1 MKNSY
6 RDMLKIWVLCL
17 FTAITGSVINAQ
29 ANTTIQTLTDPM
41 AGKSFILLKGAK
53 IHTMGQLGTIE
64 SGDILIANDKVQAIG
79 TGLDAPEG
87 AEIIDVSGKEI
98 TPGLIN
104 VSTALGLVEI
114 GAVKSTVD
122 SRNTEIA
129 YSASLSIAD
138 VINAESSLWSHNRS
152 NGLTHAIVKPSN
164 TKSLFH
170 GQGTMIQLTDSLDH
184 IVARDSVVYMSYGDS
199 AAEKSGGTRALAL
212 MKIRAIFADL
222 NDLANAEDRDKFKPK
237 GELKLRELKALLP
250 VLTESKPL
258 VVSAHRAND
267 ILAMLELA
275 NQYSLTMIISG
286 AEEAWKVREQIAAAK
301 VALIVNPYSNV
312 PTKFETLGNRID
324 QMTLLQE
331 AGIPLMISN
340 NTSHNAYVIRQ
351 IAGNA
356 VAYGLSHADALA
368 SITKVP
374 AQWFGMDDQY
384 GSLESG
390 MVANMV
396 VWDGDPLEVT
406 TSAEQVFINGQQQ
419 PMTSRQTQLRDRYLA
434 NDGRRSAYRH

>member
-1 MKNSY
+1 
-6 RDMLKIWVLCL
+6 
-17 FTAITGSVINAQ
+17 
-29 ANTTIQTLTDPM
+29 
-41 AGKSFILLKGAK
+41 
-53 IHTMGQLGTIE
+53 
-64 SGDILIANDKVQAIG
+64 
-79 TGLDAPEG
+79 
-87 AEIIDVSGKEI
+87 
-98 TPGLIN
+98 
-104 VSTALGLVEI
+104 
-114 GAVKSTVD
+114 
-122 SRNTEIA
+122 
-129 YSASLSIAD
+129 
-138 VINAESSLWSHNRS
+138 
-152 NGLTHAIVKPSN
+152 
-164 TKSLFH
+164 
-170 GQGTMIQLTDSLDH
+170 
-184 IVARDSVVYMSYGDS
+184 
-199 AAEKSGGTRALAL
+199 
-212 MKIRAIFADL
+212 
-222 NDLANAEDRDKFKPK
+222 
-237 GELKLRELKALLP
+237 
-250 VLTESKPL
+250 
-258 VVSAHRAND
+258 
-267 ILAMLELA
+267 MLELA

-419 PMTSRQTQLRDRYLA
+419 PMTSRQTQLRDRYMA
-434 NDGRRSAYRH
+434 KDGRRSAYRH